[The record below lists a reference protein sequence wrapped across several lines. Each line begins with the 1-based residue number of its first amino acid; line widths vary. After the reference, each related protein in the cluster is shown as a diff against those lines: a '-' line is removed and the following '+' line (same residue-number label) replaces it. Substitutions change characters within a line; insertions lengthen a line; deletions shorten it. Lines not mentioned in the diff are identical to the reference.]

1 MEPTSTASTETHVR
15 LARAGMA
22 AVAVWNLARAVTQSV
37 TPGEAWN
44 YDRFI
49 GPGWQESLSRFD
61 SNNHVLNTILI
72 RISTAR
78 IHLTEFSLRLPS
90 LLAGVFYLAAVYRL
104 ARRFGSG
111 TMFLVV
117 AALLTLNPLVMDA
130 MSEARGYGMALA
142 AWMWALELILE
153 SLEEFSARK
162 FNRAGVL
169 LGLSVVACLSFA
181 APAVALIVLAMRWR
195 GAR

>member
-1 MEPTSTASTETHVR
+1 
-15 LARAGMA
+15 
-22 AVAVWNLARAVTQSV
+22 
-37 TPGEAWN
+37 
-44 YDRFI
+44 
-49 GPGWQESLSRFD
+49 
-61 SNNHVLNTILI
+61 
-72 RISTAR
+72 
-78 IHLTEFSLRLPS
+78 
-90 LLAGVFYLAAVYRL
+90 LAGVFYLAAVYRL

-169 LGLSVVACLSFA
+169 LGLSGVACLSFA

-195 GAR
+195 GARGVAYLPHLALLTAFIFLAILLNHAEMDVVTSGA